1 MRYDFN
7 PKSKSQS
14 IDINL
19 RRFVLLSAFRL
30 SMIWD
35 LLTTCLGS
43 LIILGSASFVAL
55 GLSLV
60 GTLTVGAFN
69 FSTKSIWE
77 RRRVK
82 HVEVA
87 LLQLTWIFA
96 IAFDFWTSLTCN
108 ITYVA
113 LKQFDLGQSEPVSQL
128 FTQLSTGQILI
139 VLFVTTL
146 TTISPMMVGYIRDR
160 NLDFLA

>member
-1 MRYDFN
+1 MKHD
-7 PKSKSQS
+7 SKPQS
-14 IDINL
+14 IDVNI
-19 RRFVLLSAFRL
+19 RRWVLISAFRL
-30 SMIWD
+30 SMVWD
-35 LLTTCLGS
+35 LLTTFLGS
-43 LIILGSASFVAL
+43 LIILGSASFIAL

-69 FSTKSIWE
+69 FSTKSIWK

-82 HVEVA
+82 RVEIA

-108 ITYVA
+108 TTYIA
-113 LKQFDLGQSEPVSQL
+113 LQQFNLGQSGTLSRLFSQL
-128 FTQLSTGQILI
+128 TVGQVLI

-146 TTISPMMVGYIRDR
+146 TTISPMMVGAIRDR
-160 NLDFLA
+160 TLDFLT